1 MKRPVISILLLS
13 MSLFTGSVTPAAA
26 AQSAAEILEQARA
39 RSQDIEE
46 LKKVLNGPDGNMRLT
61 TFDAMVNSGDAV
73 MKEVAL
79 DLGLASADSLLQAL
93 AFKSAIMALDR
104 VHLTLT
110 PDTDAPKN
118 VQEMSTRYIA
128 ERGADYVIQ
137 LKKKDPQAGTSE
149 LDHPSYKLQVS
160 GTLLTFQR
168 ANDSG
173 TLDLQDDNSVKG
185 IVRGTHRS
193 TPTQFVAVGRIR

>member
-1 MKRPVISILLLS
+1 MKRPVTCILLLS
-13 MSLFTGSVTPAAA
+13 MSLLTGAVAPAA

-46 LKKVLNGPDGNMRLT
+46 LKKVLNGPDRNMRLT
-61 TFDAMVNSGDAV
+61 TFDAMVNSGDKV

-93 AFKSAIMALDR
+93 AFKSAIMGLDR
-104 VHLTLT
+104 VHLTLM
-110 PDTDAPKN
+110 PDPDAPKN

-128 ERGADYVIQ
+128 ERGGDYVIQ
-137 LKKKDPQAGTSE
+137 MSKKDPQAGTAE
-149 LDHPSYKLQVS
+149 LGGSRYKLQVS

-168 ANDSG
+168 GNDSG
-173 TLDLQDDNSVKG
+173 TLDLHDDNSVKG
-185 IVRGTHRS
+185 IVRGS
-193 TPTQFVAVGRIR
+193 YKNTPTQFVSVGRIR